1 MKIENYI
8 KSETFEG
15 FKQNQDKL
23 INVLNHNM
31 TILTTDVKW
40 LKRLS
45 SWQIGFLATIAATVL
60 VGFIKLVFL
69 N

>member
-1 MKIENYI
+1 MRIENYI
-8 KSETFEG
+8 NAETFEG

-40 LKRLS
+40 LKKLS
-45 SWQIGFLATIAATVL
+45 GWQIGFLATIAATVL
-60 VGFIKLVFL
+60 VGFVKLVFL
-69 N
+69 S